1 MPELPE
7 IESIRRAL
15 ERSIVGQRIESAAIG
30 PHDMRA
36 RGAGRASTR
45 PRPGQPWATSPQLLV
60 GGRVASLERRGK
72 QLAIVVDDGRA
83 LVVQLGMSGQLL
95 VTRDAPPTH
104 RHVTWKLSGRGA
116 ALLVFR
122 DPRRFGGIVPH
133 EHVNAMHERWDRE
146 LGPDGLDAARAP
158 VDRLREGTRHVKA
171 ALLDQSLV
179 AGIGNIYADEALHAA
194 GIRPTRRCHRLS
206 RLEASHVLAEAR
218 RVMMGSVSRGGTSL
232 RDHVLPEGDPGSARR
247 LILAYGRT
255 GLPCHGCG
263 AALKGGRVAGRSTTW
278 CTKCQR

>member
-1 MPELPE
+1 LPELPE

-15 ERSIVGQRIESAAIG
+15 ERSIVGQRIESAVLG
-30 PHDMRA
+30 PHDLRA
-36 RGAGRASTR
+36 RGAGRARIT
-45 PRPGQPWATSPQLLV
+45 PRHGKAWATPQELLV

-72 QLAIVVDDGRA
+72 QLGIVVDDGRA

-95 VTRDAPPTH
+95 VMHEAPATH
-104 RHVTWKLSGRGA
+104 RHVTWSLSGPGA
-116 ALLVFR
+116 EVLVFR

-133 EHVNAMHERWDRE
+133 GRVQAMLDRWERE
-146 LGPDGLDAARAP
+146 LGPDGLDTARAP
-158 VDRLREGTRHVKA
+158 IERLRRGARHVKA

-194 GIRPTRRCHRLS
+194 GIRPSRRCNRLTHEES
-206 RLEASHVLAEAR
+206 ARVLEEAR
-218 RVMMGSVSRGGTSL
+218 RIMRRSVSQGGTSL
-232 RDHVLPEGDPGSARR
+232 RDHVLPQGDPGAARR
-247 LILAYGRT
+247 LIQAYGRT

-263 AALKGGRVAGRSTTW
+263 LPLKGGRIAGRATTW

>member
-36 RGAGRASTR
+36 RGVGRAAGK
-45 PRPGQPWATSPQLLV
+45 PRPGRAWATPRQLLV
-60 GGRVASLERRGK
+60 GGSVASLERRGK

-95 VTRDAPPTH
+95 VTRDAPATH
-104 RHVTWKLSGRGA
+104 RHVTWSLSGRGA
-116 ALLVFR
+116 ASLVFR

-133 EHVNAMHERWDRE
+133 EHVHAMHERWDRE
-146 LGPDGLDAARAP
+146 LGPDGLDAKRAP
-158 VDRLREGTRHVKA
+158 VDRLREGMRHVKA

-194 GIRPTRRCHRLS
+194 GIRPTRRCNRLS
-206 RLEASHVLAEAR
+206 RDEAARVLAEAR
-218 RVMMGSVSRGGTSL
+218 RIMRGSVSRGGTSL
-232 RDHVLPEGDPGSARR
+232 RDHVLPQGDPGSGRR
-247 LILAYGRT
+247 LILAYGRA

-263 AALKGGRVAGRSTTW
+263 EALRGGRIAGRSTTW
-278 CTKCQR
+278 CSKCQR

>member
-15 ERSIVGQRIESAAIG
+15 ERSIVGQRIESATIG

-36 RGAGRASTR
+36 RGAGRVAGK
-45 PRPGQPWATSPQLLV
+45 PRPGQAWTTARELLV

-95 VTRDAPPTH
+95 VTRDAPAAH
-104 RHVTWKLSGRGA
+104 RHVTWSLEGRGA
-116 ALLVFR
+116 GLLVFR

-133 EHVNAMHERWDRE
+133 EDVRAMRRRWDRE
-146 LGPDGLDAARAP
+146 LGPDGLDARRAP
-158 VDRLREGTRHVKA
+158 IDRLREGTRHVKA

-194 GIRPTRRCHRLS
+194 GIRPTRRCRRLS
-206 RLEASHVLAEAR
+206 RDEAARVLAEAR
-218 RVMMGSVSRGGTSL
+218 RIMRGSVSRGGTSL
-232 RDHVLPEGDPGSARR
+232 RDHVLPMGDPGEARR
-247 LILAYGRT
+247 MILAYGRT

-263 AALKGGRVAGRSTTW
+263 RPMKGGRVAGRSTTW

>member
-15 ERSIVGQRIESAAIG
+15 ERAIVGQRIESAVVG

-36 RGAGRASTR
+36 RGAGRAPTR
-45 PRPGQPWATSPQLLV
+45 SRPGQPWATPRQLLV

-95 VTRDAPPTH
+95 VTHDAPPTH
-104 RHVTWKLSGRGA
+104 RHVTWSLMGRGA

-133 EHVNAMHERWDRE
+133 EHVHAMHERWDRE
-146 LGPDGLDAARAP
+146 LGPDGLDARHAP
-158 VDRLREGTRHVKA
+158 VDRLREGMRHVKA

-194 GIRPTRRCHRLS
+194 GIRPTRRCGRLT
-206 RLEASHVLAEAR
+206 RDEAARVLAEAR
-218 RVMMGSVSRGGTSL
+218 RIMLGSVSRGGTSL
-232 RDHVLPEGDPGSARR
+232 RDHVLPQGNPGSARR

-263 AALKGGRVAGRSTTW
+263 RPMKGGRVAGRSTTW